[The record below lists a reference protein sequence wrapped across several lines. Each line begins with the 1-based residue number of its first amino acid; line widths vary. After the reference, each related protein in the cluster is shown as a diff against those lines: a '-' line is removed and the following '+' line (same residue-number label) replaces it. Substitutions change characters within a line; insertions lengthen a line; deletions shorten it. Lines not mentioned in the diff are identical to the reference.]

1 MIKNRLVW
9 AGFSACPA
17 LQAFILVNPNHLVVD
32 HLTVIEADG
41 LVGAGFHA
49 IRRFTLPANDQVEL
63 VAGHIFLDQHAREK
77 RVRLT
82 FMEQG
87 TGQGARLTPTAQR
100 FINL

>member
-17 LQAFILVNPNHLVVD
+17 LQAFILVNLYHLA
-32 HLTVIEADG
+32 VIEADG